1 MTSRLLS
8 RRGFTL
14 IELLL
19 SLIVSSIIGTA
30 LVKMVLSQG
39 RFMDQQEAWRQAR
52 SVSRSGINRL
62 FSDLRAVE
70 NGSSAVAANRGLE
83 AAVAGGQDFTI
94 RVPYAFGILCGYAAN
109 VYTVSLLPVDANMY
123 AESGYSGF
131 AVRNK
136 AGVYTYST
144 SGTLTPGGTPGLCL
158 TGLYDQINTVASI
171 NGSPI
176 GTIVN
181 VTRNAGA
188 FTPQQPDRGSI
199 VFLYRRIRYEFKAS
213 DALPGRI
220 GLWRTRLD
228 APNSVAN
235 PNTEEL
241 AAPFDVSARVNFYV
255 GNNAVAQAALPAD
268 LSTVRGLELVL
279 NGASDRA
286 ASGTAAPKVA
296 TMTTSVFFEN
306 RPD

>member
-70 NGSSAVAANRGLE
+70 NGSTNVAANRGFE

-94 RVPYAFGILCGYAAN
+94 RVPYAFGILCGSPAN
-109 VYTVSLLPVDANMY
+109 SIYTVSLLPVDANMY
-123 AESGYSGF
+123 AEPGFSGF
-131 AVRNK
+131 AVRNRV
-136 AGVYTYST
+136 GVYNYSA
-144 SGTLTPGGTPGLCL
+144 SNANPVAGASALCL

-171 NGSPI
+171 NGSPG
-176 GTIVN
+176 GTVVN
-181 VTRNAGA
+181 VTRNAGNIIPA
-188 FTPQQPDRGSI
+188 PDRGSI

-213 DALPGRI
+213 VALPGRI

-228 APNSVAN
+228 AAGPD
-235 PNTEEL
+235 NTEEL
-241 AAPFDVSARVNFYV
+241 AAPFDATARVNFYV
-255 GNNAVAQAALPAD
+255 NNNAAAQAAVPAD